1 MGNSISNDNQT
12 VTGASQQG
20 GLVSRNITIQ
30 DKRTS
35 VRLEPEMWIALKDI
49 ANREQCTIH
58 DICTLIHMRKKPDTS
73 LTASIRVF
81 LMLYFRASSTEEGHR
96 RAGHGNFQSMRM
108 RAKVENVSF
117 SVKKIQH
124 PLYQSKDQSSGEALS
139 ATWT

>member
-12 VTGASQQG
+12 ATGGSQQG

-58 DICTLIHMRKKPDTS
+58 DICTLIYMRKKPDTS

-96 RAGHGNFQSMRM
+96 RAGHGNFQNMRM
-108 RAKVENVSF
+108 RAKVENTNF
-117 SVKKIQH
+117 SVKKVH
-124 PLYQSKDQSSGEALS
+124 PIYQSNERAPSDAFS

>member
-124 PLYQSKDQSSGEALS
+124 PLYQSKDQQLPLLAYLPLL
-139 ATWT
+139 

>member
-58 DICTLIHMRKKPDTS
+58 DICTLIHMRKKPNTS

>member
-49 ANREQCTIH
+49 ANREECTIH

-96 RAGHGNFQSMRM
+96 RAGHGNFQNMRM

-124 PLYQSKDQSSGEALS
+124 PLYHGKDQSSGEALS